1 MNETPRLRVL
11 CSFPTRSI
19 FAQFLAFFV
28 LVLCVLLLP
37 LNRINAEVRLV
48 LQLVI
53 LIPNVAGAAL
63 IRVRWVFIPT
73 YFPLSSADGKE
84 TDGRKSAFAA
94 VMLAACCAC
103 WSKNHAQIIC
113 LKRFIIWLFDFW
125 GKEEPSSE
133 KKTDRWSHRVW
144 TNWFVLSGL
153 LITKRRKW
161 EYYWTIVRRE
171 RFIWN
176 EFCLY
181 IYI

>member
-73 YFPLSSADGKE
+73 YFPLLIADGKESDDKE
-84 TDGRKSAFAA
+84 TDGRKSAFAG
-94 VMLAACCAC
+94 VMLAAYCCAC
-103 WSKNHAQIIC
+103 WSKNRAQIIC
-113 LKRFIIWLFDFW
+113 LKRFI
-125 GKEEPSSE
+125 
-133 KKTDRWSHRVW
+133 
-144 TNWFVLSGL
+144 
-153 LITKRRKW
+153 
-161 EYYWTIVRRE
+161 
-171 RFIWN
+171 
-176 EFCLY
+176 
-181 IYI
+181 